1 VLYAALKPIPT
12 RLRSE
17 EDVTVSTVRPPVQL
31 LVSLVAVLTAFAL
44 AQPATTVERPE
55 FDVRFDA
62 PPAWV
67 AEVVDQTANA
77 ETVTITAP
85 GEAGVVVVVLARL
98 TADDLAELAGVG
110 PDTVWDAWEGF
121 ASGMGG
127 ISPQRD
133 GVVTVAGIQA
143 GIIDYVGQGI
153 SGSLIGFLGDAVG
166 VTIASIAV
174 EGRADEIRA
183 GLETIVSSFAF
194 RSTAGADAG
203 NPLAPA
209 AANPLA
215 SAAANPLAPAPANP
229 LAPAPANPL
238 APAAADPSAP
248 AVGAA
253 PTRNPLAPPTA
264 QASVV
269 AEPSYREPFTGT
281 DPSSTFGGVLD
292 VGSDGTWTGTL
303 TGSAY
308 RLSNAVD
315 GGAVRYYYLTGL
327 PGEAGPLAQ
336 GTIGV
341 TLGLAPGGGGL
352 SAAGLIFDFDPSN
365 GHYLAF
371 ALSSTGYVVLQ
382 RGSGGLELLVDET
395 LDSLRPDGRNRL
407 ELRAFGTSVEVVVN
421 GATAA
426 TLNAERPFDGGVG
439 IVAIGAGTFEFQD
452 FHYLRP

>member
-1 VLYAALKPIPT
+1 M
-12 RLRSE
+12 
-17 EDVTVSTVRPPVQL
+17 STVRPLAQL
-31 LVSLVAVLTAFAL
+31 LASLVAVLTAFAL

-67 AEVVDQTANA
+67 AEVVDRTADA
-77 ETVTITAP
+77 ETLTVTAP

-98 TADDLAELAGVG
+98 TADDYAELAGVG
-110 PDTVWDAWEGF
+110 PEAVWDAWEGF
-121 ASGMGG
+121 SSGMDG
-127 ISPQRD
+127 ISPERD
-133 GVVTVAGIQA
+133 GVLTVAGIQA

-166 VTIASIAV
+166 VTVASIAF
-174 EGRADEIRA
+174 EGGAEEIRA

-194 RSTAGADAG
+194 LSAAGSGAG

-209 AANPLA
+209 AVGPAPVSPLA
-215 SAAANPLAPAPANP
+215 AGT
-229 LAPAPANPL
+229 
-238 APAAADPSAP
+238 PAA
-248 AVGAA
+248 
-253 PTRNPLAPPTA
+253 RNPLAPPSANAATPPA
-264 QASVV
+264 
-269 AEPSYREPFTGT
+269 AEPGYREPFTGT

-292 VGSDGTWTGTL
+292 VGSDGTWTAAL
-303 TGSAY
+303 TGAAY
-308 RLSNAVD
+308 RLSNTAD
-315 GGAVRYYYLTGL
+315 AGAVRYYYLTNL

-341 TLGLAPGGGGL
+341 TVALTAGGGGI
-352 SAAGLIFDFDPSN
+352 SAAGLLFDIDPSS

-371 ALSSTGYVVLQ
+371 ALTSTGYIVLQ
-382 RGSGGLELLVDET
+382 RGDAGLELLVDET

-407 ELRAFGTSVEVVVN
+407 ELRAFGTSVEVIVN

-426 TLNAERPFDGGVG
+426 TLNGERPFGGGVG
-439 IVAIGAGTFEFQD
+439 IVAVGAGTFEFQD